1 MKQQSPNQMNFLI
14 VDDMDNM
21 RRSVRAMLKLINYGK
36 AIYEAPNGR
45 EAWKILTSTDEFQ
58 EPIHFIICDY
68 NMPIMKGTELL
79 NTLRKDESLRDI
91 PFLMITA
98 EANTEVVA
106 EAAEHD
112 VDAYL
117 TKPFVTASL
126 EAKIDELLNNL
137 YNPDQATLLLKE
149 AKAVERKGDIPKAM
163 KLIHAASQL
172 KPGLSRPHRE
182 LGRLFLKLKKVPEA
196 VKAFNKAIDINR
208 LDVTSYHYLGQL
220 YFHQGKIDQ
229 AIRSYSYAMDISP
242 RHSDRAFKFVDLL
255 VKKKELQ
262 KAEKILKIVLR
273 HNSQDLKILE
283 QISKMAAQHN
293 FNDLAV
299 RCYKLILK
307 YSPRQIAIHKCLG
320 IQLQKQG
327 KFNEATIFLE
337 RAVAKFHQDVE
348 LLVSLAKCNLDMG
361 RLIMADKWAAKAL
374 QIDPEHTEARQI
386 LNQCS

>member
-1 MKQQSPNQMNFLI
+1 MNFLV

-36 AIYEAPNGR
+36 SIFEAPNGR
-45 EAWKILTSTDEFQ
+45 EAWKHLNSPDQ
-58 EPIHFIICDY
+58 DPIDFVICDQ
-68 NMPIMKGTELL
+68 NMPHMKGTELL
-79 NTLRKDESLRDI
+79 NTMRKEKSLRHI

-137 YNPDQATLLLKE
+137 YNPDKATILLRE
-149 AKAVERKGDIPKAM
+149 AAVVEGQGDIAKAM
-163 KLIHAASQL
+163 KLIQAAATL

-182 LGRLFLKLKKVPEA
+182 LGRLYLKLKQVPDA
-196 VKAFNKAIDINR
+196 VKEFSIAIDINR

-229 AIRSYSYAMDISP
+229 AIRAYSSAMDISP
-242 RHSDRAFKFVDLL
+242 RHTDRAFKFVELL
-255 VKKKELQ
+255 VKKKEFQ

-273 HNSQDLKILE
+273 HNGENIKILE
-283 QISKMAAQHN
+283 QISTIASKHN

-299 RCYKLILK
+299 RCYKTILK
-307 YSPRQIAIHKCLG
+307 HSPRQLSIHKCLG

-327 KFNEATIFLE
+327 KYNEASIYLE
-337 RAVAKFHQDVE
+337 RAVVKFHQDTE
-348 LLVSLAKCNLDMG
+348 LLLSLAKCHLDMG
-361 RLIMADKWAAKAL
+361 RLIMADKWAAKVTQL
-374 QIDPEHTEARQI
+374 DPENTEARHI
-386 LNQCS
+386 LSQCT

>member
-1 MKQQSPNQMNFLI
+1 MNFLI

-36 AIYEAPNGR
+36 NIFEAPNGN
-45 EAWKILTSTDEFQ
+45 EAWKILNSKDEG
-58 EPIHFIICDY
+58 PIDFIICDQ
-68 NMPIMKGTELL
+68 NMPMMKGTELL
-79 NTLRKDESLRDI
+79 NTMRKDQKLRDI

-106 EAAEHD
+106 EAAEHE

-126 EAKIDELLNNL
+126 EGKIDELLNNL

-149 AKAVERKGDIPKAM
+149 ARLMESKGNISKAM
-163 KLIHAASQL
+163 QLIHAAATL

-182 LGRLFLKLKKVPEA
+182 LGRLHLKLKKVPEA
-196 VKAFNKAIDINR
+196 VKEFSLAIEMNR

-220 YFHQGKIDQ
+220 YFHQGKVDK
-229 AIRSYSYAMDISP
+229 AIKAYSCAMDISP

-255 VKKKELQ
+255 VKKKELK
-262 KAEKILKIVLR
+262 KAEKILKIVMR
-273 HNSQDLKILE
+273 HNKENIKILE
-283 QISKMAAQHN
+283 QISTIAARHN

-299 RCYKLILK
+299 RCYKTILK
-307 YSPRQIAIHKCLG
+307 HSPRQLAIHKCLG
-320 IQLQKQG
+320 IQLQRQG
-327 KFNEATIFLE
+327 KHNEASIYLE

-348 LLVSLAKCNLDMG
+348 LLLSLAKCHLDMG

-374 QIDPEHTEARQI
+374 QIEPDNSEARQV

>member
-1 MKQQSPNQMNFLI
+1 MKQQSPIHMNFLI
-14 VDDMDNM
+14 IDDMDNM

-36 AIYEAPNGR
+36 NIYEAPNGK
-45 EAWKILTSTDEFQ
+45 EAWKILNTRDQ
-58 EPIHFIICDY
+58 DLIDFIICDQ
-68 NMPIMKGTELL
+68 NMPGMKGTELL
-79 NTLRKDESLRDI
+79 NTLRKEERLRHI

-126 EAKIDELLNNL
+126 EAKIDELLHNL
-137 YNPDQATLLLKE
+137 YNPDQATILLKE
-149 AKAVERKGDIPKAM
+149 AIKIENSGNIPQAM
-163 KLIHAASQL
+163 KLIHAAAML

-182 LGRLFLKLKKVPEA
+182 LGRLYLKLKKVPEA
-196 VKAFNKAIDINR
+196 VKEFNKAIDINR

-229 AIRSYSYAMDISP
+229 AIRAYSFAMDISP
-242 RHSDRAFKFVDLL
+242 RHTDRAFKFVTLL
-255 VKKKELQ
+255 MQKKELK

-273 HNSQDLKILE
+273 HNTEDINILK
-283 QISKMAAQHN
+283 QIATITTRYN

-307 YSPRQIAIHKCLG
+307 HAPRQLAIQKCLG

-327 KFNEATIFLE
+327 KYNEASIYLE
-337 RAVAKFHQDVE
+337 RAVTKFHQDIE
-348 LLVSLAKCNLDMG
+348 LLLSLATCHLEMG
-361 RLIMADKWAAKAL
+361 RLIMADKWAGKAL
-374 QIDPEHTEARQI
+374 HIDPDNQTARQI
-386 LNQCS
+386 MNQCV

>member
-1 MKQQSPNQMNFLI
+1 MKQQSPKQMNFLV

-36 AIYEAPNGR
+36 EIFEAPNGK
-45 EAWKILTSTDEFQ
+45 EAWKLLNAPDQ

-68 NMPIMKGTELL
+68 NMPHMKGTELL
-79 NTLRKDESLRDI
+79 NTLRKDENLRDI

-117 TKPFVTASL
+117 TKPFVTATL
-126 EAKIDELLNNL
+126 ETKINELLNNL
-137 YNPDQATLLLKE
+137 HNPDQATILLRE
-149 AKAVERKGDIPKAM
+149 AKVVERQGNIPQAM
-163 KLIHAASQL
+163 KLINAAAHL

-196 VKAFNKAIDINR
+196 VAAFSKAIDINR

-220 YFHQGKIDQ
+220 YFYQGKIEL
-229 AIRSYSYAMDISP
+229 AIKAYSAAMDISP
-242 RHSDRAFKFVDLL
+242 RHTERAFKFVNLL
-255 VKKKELQ
+255 VKKNELK
-262 KAEKILKIVLR
+262 KAEQILKIVLR
-273 HNSQDLKILE
+273 HNSEDIEILE
-283 QISKMAAQHN
+283 QISTIATQHN

-299 RCYKLILK
+299 KCYKIILK
-307 YSPRQIAIHKCLG
+307 YSPSQLAIHKCLG
-320 IQLQKQG
+320 IQLQRQG
-327 KFNEATIFLE
+327 KHNEASLYLE
-337 RAVAKFHQDVE
+337 RAVAKFHQDIE
-348 LLVSLAKCNLDMG
+348 LLISLARCNLDMG

-374 QIDPEHTEARQI
+374 QIDPDNKEARHV
-386 LNQCS
+386 LSQCC

>member
-1 MKQQSPNQMNFLI
+1 MKQQPPSLMNFLI

-36 AIYEAPNGR
+36 TIHEAPNGS
-45 EAWKILTSTDEFQ
+45 EAWKILNSQDH
-58 EPIHFIICDY
+58 EPIDFIICDQ
-68 NMPIMKGTELL
+68 NMPNMKGTELL
-79 NTLRKDESLRDI
+79 NTLRKEKSLRHI

-126 EAKIDELLNNL
+126 EAKIDELLHNL
-137 YNPDQATLLLKE
+137 YNPDQATRLLKE
-149 AKAVERKGDIPKAM
+149 AVNVESKGNIPQAM
-163 KLIHAASQL
+163 KLIQAAAML

-182 LGRLFLKLKKVPEA
+182 LGRLYLKLKKVPEA
-196 VKAFNKAIDINR
+196 VKEFNKAIDINR

-229 AIRSYSYAMDISP
+229 AIRAYSFAMDISP
-242 RHSDRAFKFVDLL
+242 RHTDRAFKFVTLL
-255 VKKKELQ
+255 VQKKELN
-262 KAEKILKIVLR
+262 KAKKILKIVLR
-273 HNSQDLKILE
+273 HNSEDIRILK
-283 QISKMAAQHN
+283 QIAAMATRHD

-299 RCYKLILK
+299 RCYKIILK
-307 YSPRQIAIHKCLG
+307 HSPRQLAIHKCLG

-327 KFNEATIFLE
+327 KYNDASTYLE
-337 RAVAKFHQDVE
+337 RAVTKFHQDIE
-348 LLVSLAKCNLDMG
+348 LLLSLATCHLEMG
-361 RLIMADKWAAKAL
+361 RLIMADKWAGKAL
-374 QIDPEHTEARQI
+374 HLDPDNQTARQI
-386 LNQCS
+386 LNQCL

>member
-1 MKQQSPNQMNFLI
+1 MNQKSPTQMNFLI

-36 AIYEAPNGR
+36 SIYESPNGQ
-45 EAWKILTSTDEFQ
+45 EAWKFLNSKDE
-58 EPIHFIICDY
+58 EAIDFIICDQ
-68 NMPIMKGTELL
+68 NMPLMKGTELL
-79 NTLRKDESLRDI
+79 NTMRKEQKLRDI

-137 YNPDQATLLLKE
+137 YNPDKTTLLLRE
-149 AKAVERKGDIPKAM
+149 ATLVERKGNIPQAM
-163 KLIHAASQL
+163 KLIHAAATL

-196 VKAFNKAIDINR
+196 VREFSIAIDINR

-220 YFHQGKIDQ
+220 YFHQGKIDK
-229 AIRSYSYAMDISP
+229 AIKAYSYAMDISP
-242 RHSDRAFKFVDLL
+242 RHTDRAFKFVGLL
-255 VKKKELQ
+255 VKKKELK

-273 HNSQDLKILE
+273 HNNENIKILE
-283 QISKMAAQHN
+283 QISTIAARHN

-299 RCYKLILK
+299 RCYKTILK
-307 YSPRQIAIHKCLG
+307 YSPRQLAIHKCLG

-327 KFNEATIFLE
+327 KFNEASTYLE
-337 RAVAKFHQDVE
+337 RAVTKFHQDVE
-348 LLVSLAKCNLDMG
+348 LLLSLAQCHLDMG
-361 RLIMADKWAAKAL
+361 RLIMADKWAAKVT
-374 QIDPEHTEARQI
+374 QIEPDNVEARHI
-386 LNQCS
+386 LNQCG